1 MGKLSVY
8 LPPDEKMLL
17 GNNCQL
23 VFMRI
28 ALISTPTRTYAPN
41 YIPPLGIMYLAS
53 HLRNQGHTVT
63 ILDIAKTRPPINV
76 TISDLKAFNPDLI
89 AISAIITAYR
99 FVKQFVKDI
108 KCDFP
113 STPIVIGG
121 HIALDNVDMLINEVG
136 VDYVIEGYGELKIAA
151 LVDFLSGKC
160 SLEEIPALSYNKNG
174 TIITNPGEL
183 FFKNVDEAPLPA
195 YDLVD
200 MEYYVT
206 IFKTNP
212 KLEGYLKKA
221 KKAAPPPR
229 SFVVIGARGCTDRC
243 SYCVHEFDHHGF
255 KVHSTDYIIRNIR
268 VLYEQFG
275 VRIFLM
281 GEDLFLF
288 NSHQAQ
294 EFVNAMNENFPD
306 AFFQCAIRADFVT
319 LERVKILENSNCFAL
334 GYGFESGNNYILNIL
349 GKRMT
354 RDINIRA
361 FQLISSSIIYTVA
374 NIMVG
379 TPGETKETI
388 ADTINAIK
396 EARFIGG
403 AIFFTTPYPG
413 SRLYRWCLENN
424 YIRDRVRYLDFISDR
439 DAVKLSINF
448 TPYPDFIV
456 KMMKIMI
463 ENTYDENKKQI
474 DNNYRIPI
482 IRAIIHHRLVP
493 LIYYGYF
500 DIRRTLGKIIPR
512 YRKDKIDYELN
523 KRGTVKISSDD

>member
-1 MGKLSVY
+1 
-8 LPPDEKMLL
+8 
-17 GNNCQL
+17 
-23 VFMRI
+23 
-28 ALISTPTRTYAPN
+28 
-41 YIPPLGIMYLAS
+41 MYLAS

-99 FVKQFVKDI
+99 FVKQFVKNI
-108 KCDFP
+108 KDDFP

-121 HIALDNVDMLINEVG
+121 HIALDNADMLINEVG

-174 TIITNPGEL
+174 IIITNPGEL

-206 IFKTNP
+206 VFKKLP
-212 KLEGYLKKA
+212 KLEAYLKKT
-221 KKAAPPPR
+221 KKAAPPSR
-229 SFVVIGARGCTDRC
+229 SCVVIGARGCTDRC
-243 SYCVHEFDHHGF
+243 SFCVHEFDHHGF
-255 KVHSTDYIIRNIR
+255 KVHSIDYIIRNIR

-288 NSHQAQ
+288 NSRQAQ
-294 EFVNAMNENFPD
+294 EFVDAMNENVPD
-306 AFFQCAIRADFVT
+306 AFFQCSTRANFVT
-319 LERVKILENSNCFAL
+319 LEIIKILENSNCFTLA
-334 GYGFESGNNYILNIL
+334 YGFESGNNYILNIL
-349 GKRMT
+349 GKHMT
-354 RDINIRA
+354 RDINIHA
-361 FQLISSSIIYTVA
+361 FQLIASS
-374 NIMVG
+374 NITAAASLMVG

-388 ADTINAIK
+388 SDTISAIK
-396 EARFIGG
+396 EARMTDSAVFI
-403 AIFFTTPYPG
+403 TTPYPG

-424 YIRDRVRYLDFISDR
+424 YIRDRFWYLDFISDR

-456 KMMKIMI
+456 KIMKIMV
-463 ENTYDENKKQI
+463 EN
-474 DNNYRIPI
+474 
-482 IRAIIHHRLVP
+482 AL
-493 LIYYGYF
+493 
-500 DIRRTLGKIIPR
+500 
-512 YRKDKIDYELN
+512 ELN
-523 KRGTVKISSDD
+523 KSGVDPSGNAPIIG